1 LGFFQKSLLT
11 FQKPVLKIRSNHID
25 IRPNEPQQTKSNMER
40 NVKAER
46 RLTKEEVLFL
56 RVSGQLKSEMIIRSR
71 FLGKSLSEYV
81 RDLVKEDLTKK

>member
-1 LGFFQKSLLT
+1 
-11 FQKPVLKIRSNHID
+11 
-25 IRPNEPQQTKSNMER
+25 MER

-71 FLGKSLSEYV
+71 FLGKSLSEYI
-81 RDLVKEDLTKK
+81 RDLVKEDLSESK